1 MAQVRAQH
9 NEEAELSKRYVKF
22 NLQKLLETAVYVTHA
37 QHCTKVLKCREGL
50 HNKAFVLTMDN
61 GTEVVAKL
69 PNPNA
74 GPAHYTTASEVAT
87 QTLLREVLGL
97 PVPRVMTWSSDAATH
112 PVEAEFIIEEKAT
125 GVRLGSVWNQWPW
138 ELKLRLITQIVDIE
152 RQLASMTFPFHGCI
166 YFKVDLRSWTGTP
179 AVDTPASLHR
189 FAIGPLTSMD
199 LWAGPRPDMEL
210 DRGPWRTPCAYTRAL
225 GHNEKNWIQTGA
237 TPRINHYRSSHDHE
251 RPTDALHLL
260 DQYFAVAPYLIPAQT
275 DEAAASNV
283 LWHPDLHRDNVFV
296 DPLTGQ
302 ITSIIDWQA
311 ACVAPL
317 FYQSDVPRMFRHTG
331 PMRQG
336 WAIPERPD
344 TFDSL
349 SAEGKEKIDADLES
363 ETIHKYYQAQV
374 CKRAPRHWAVLQ
386 QPLIP
391 LIRKPVELVSGA
403 WKHRRLFFLRQS
415 LMWIARSWGEIVPG
429 DVLCPIAFTTEE
441 LELHSW
447 EEENMDGVGRML
459 ALFRHQGVL
468 PVDGMVELQD
478 YAVASDKNR
487 KFRKV
492 FIESAGDEAEKRL
505 FENLW
510 PYQEQRD

>member
-1 MAQVRAQH
+1 
-9 NEEAELSKRYVKF
+9 
-22 NLQKLLETAVYVTHA
+22 
-37 QHCTKVLKCREGL
+37 
-50 HNKAFVLTMDN
+50 MDN

-112 PVEAEFIIEEKAT
+112 PVEAEFIIEEKAA

-152 RQLASMTFPFHGCI
+152 RQLTSMTFPFHGCV
-166 YFKVDLRSWTGTP
+166 YFKGDLRSWTGTP
-179 AVDTPASLHR
+179 EMHTPASLHR
-189 FAIGPLTSMD
+189 FAIGPLTSTD
-199 LWAGPRPDMEL
+199 LWTGPRPDMEL
-210 DRGPWRTPCAYTRAL
+210 DRGPC
-225 GHNEKNWIQTGA
+225 N
-237 TPRINHYRSSHDHE
+237 HDHE

-260 DQYFAVAPYLIPAQT
+260 DQYLAVAPYLIPAQT

-311 ACVAPL
+311 ARVAPL

-331 PMRQG
+331 PVRDG
-336 WAIPERPD
+336 WAIPERPA

-349 SAEGKEKIDADLES
+349 SAEEKEKIDADLES
-363 ETIHKYYQAQV
+363 ETIHKYYQA
-374 CKRAPRHWAVLQ
+374 RAGRAGE
-386 QPLIP
+386 
-391 LIRKPVELVSGA
+391 RA
-403 WKHRRLFFLRQS
+403 WEHRRLFFLRQS

-429 DVLCPIAFTTEE
+429 YVSCPIAFTAEE
-441 LELHSW
+441 LELHSR
-447 EEENMDGVGRML
+447 EEENIDGLGRML
-459 ALFRHQGVL
+459 ALFRDQGVL
-468 PVDGMVELQD
+468 PVDGTVEPQD
-478 YAVASDKNR
+478 YAVASENNR
-487 KFRKV
+487 KFREV
-492 FIESAGDEAEKRL
+492 FVESAGDEAERSL